1 MRNELWDEIEGI
13 GKIYM
18 ETELVVEL
26 ETVLFVCINDEGHWL
41 FMTYDSEG
49 DCVFCKIEENTL
61 LQRLNNKITME
72 EAYRKAE
79 YIGETYIDEEDRMK
93 YDRYEVAYFNGEK
106 LPDKGAYYDIKSKYI
121 NDNISELQR
130 YEKVGRTGKNR
141 FTGEVREPIDKT
153 YYTCKTYNRRGKNA
167 CTSHKLEA
175 RNLYNLVLKDIQG
188 LPAMAM
194 KDADAF
200 YQRLCSQIESRYI
213 VDASEMRKECD
224 RLEARNQEIDD
235 IF

>member
-1 MRNELWDEIEGI
+1 M
-13 GKIYM
+13 
-18 ETELVVEL
+18 
-26 ETVLFVCINDEGHWL
+26 
-41 FMTYDSEG
+41 
-49 DCVFCKIEENTL
+49 
-61 LQRLNNKITME
+61 
-72 EAYRKAE
+72 
-79 YIGETYIDEEDRMK
+79 
-93 YDRYEVAYFNGEK
+93 
-106 LPDKGAYYDIKSKYI
+106 
-121 NDNISELQR
+121 QR